1 MAKQVRSSEFV
12 CIQNPWSERDHQI
25 STSNYKAE
33 KDRITKKKLA
43 EYIAKRIKAYL
54 KELTVSRL

>member
-1 MAKQVRSSEFV
+1 MFSGFIR
-12 CIQNPWSERDHQI
+12 IQNPWSEPDHQI

-43 EYIAKRIKAYL
+43 EYTAKRVKAYL
-54 KELTVSRL
+54 EELAVSRLLN